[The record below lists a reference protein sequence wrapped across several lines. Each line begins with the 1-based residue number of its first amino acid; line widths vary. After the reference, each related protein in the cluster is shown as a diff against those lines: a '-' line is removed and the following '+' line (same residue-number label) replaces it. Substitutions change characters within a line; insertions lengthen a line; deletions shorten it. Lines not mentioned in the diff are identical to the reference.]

1 METGAGLR
9 SVPDVASSHSKYVFF
24 FFFLKEMNYQNSS
37 SKYPSPFAPF
47 SWVSLAEHR
56 DLTGAAQRF
65 GEKPDGFLPS
75 EQNLQS
81 NFSAARRHISGNATQ
96 LFHKHDMNSEK
107 GI

>member
-1 METGAGLR
+1 METGAWLR
-9 SVPDVASSHSKYVFF
+9 SVPDVVSSHSKYVAFF
-24 FFFLKEMNYQNSS
+24 LLKEMNYQNSY

-65 GEKPDGFLPS
+65 GEKADGFLPS
-75 EQNLQS
+75 EWNLQS
-81 NFSAARRHISGNATQ
+81 NFSAARGHISGNSTQ
-96 LFHKHDMNSEK
+96 LFHKHPMNSEK